1 MPHLPLDKIFDM
13 ASSKPL
19 VLCALLFS
27 ISTPALALPSL
38 KNAAP
43 PLLLP
48 RRSCRDDDQLQV
60 PQAQSQYAAEY
71 CSARVFYS
79 ASDLTGVAAT
89 VTTYQC
95 TATTVFVSSETVYAT
110 TTLAADALRRRRVNG
125 ICVPGVRKLLVDVP
139 IGELDVLQG
148 LLRGAL
154 ETRIG
159 GGNLLPGQ
167 SQRLRKDR
175 DGY

>member
-1 MPHLPLDKIFDM
+1 MFHLFNPI
-13 ASSKPL
+13 
-19 VLCALLFS
+19 
-27 ISTPALALPSL
+27 
-38 KNAAP
+38 
-43 PLLLP
+43 
-48 RRSCRDDDQLQV
+48 RS
-60 PQAQSQYAAEY
+60 
-71 CSARVFYS
+71 SAR
-79 ASDLTGVAAT
+79 AERELTREDSVAAT

-154 ETRIG
+154 ETR
-159 GGNLLPGQ
+159 
-167 SQRLRKDR
+167 RLRYSGRQRPIGRSLLLSRVLVAACGLSLRLRLARLWFRLRLLCRRCWIARYRRGESVAWAVSKVA
-175 DGY
+175 